1 MNFESLIEVKDVSFS
16 YLNKQIYKNL
26 SLSIPKGKITA
37 ILGPSGTG
45 KTTILRLI
53 GAQLVPDKG
62 EILFDGINVHSLRRK
77 QLYKLR
83 ERMSMLFQSGALF
96 ADMTVFENVAFPLR
110 EHTNLSEDL
119 LADVVLMNLEAVGMR
134 HAANLYPSELSGG
147 MARRA
152 ALARSIALDPDLVMY
167 DVPFV
172 GQGPII

>member
-77 QLYKLR
+77 QLY
-83 ERMSMLFQSGALF
+83 
-96 ADMTVFENVAFPLR
+96 
-110 EHTNLSEDL
+110 
-119 LADVVLMNLEAVGMR
+119 
-134 HAANLYPSELSGG
+134 
-147 MARRA
+147 
-152 ALARSIALDPDLVMY
+152 
-167 DVPFV
+167 
-172 GQGPII
+172 